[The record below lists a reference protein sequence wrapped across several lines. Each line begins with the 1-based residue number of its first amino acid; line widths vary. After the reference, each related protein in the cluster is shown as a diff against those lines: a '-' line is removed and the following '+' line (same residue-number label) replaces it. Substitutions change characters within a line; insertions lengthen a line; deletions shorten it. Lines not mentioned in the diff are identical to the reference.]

1 MRVIRLSLIILLS
14 ALLSGCVTRV
24 SQPGQQPIAMEDAN
38 GREIILVPVMVLPP
52 TSKEDQDSPAA
63 IPPQRPDREI
73 QGQLLHAPVKPIQN
87 KNEPRGL

>member
-1 MRVIRLSLIILLS
+1 MRVIVLSLIILSS

-52 TSKEDQDSPAA
+52 TSKDDQDSPAA
-63 IPPQRPDREI
+63 NPPERPDREV
-73 QGQLLHAPVKPIQN
+73 QGQLLLSPAEPIQK